1 MSSGTSKKR
10 EWFLAGL
17 VGGLVAGLAA
27 WSGAQHAYR
36 RDLFSRHPLRRL
48 AALGHLAGQ
57 PSVANAHLLRE
68 YIAWE
73 TRPMLRGRAVRLLKH
88 LERALA

>member
-1 MSSGTSKKR
+1 MKR
-10 EWFLAGL
+10 NHEWVLI
-17 VGGLVAGLAA
+17 GLAIGAAVGALA

-48 AALGHLAGQ
+48 AALGHLAGRR
-57 PSVANAHLLRE
+57 SVETVQLLRE

-73 TRPMLRGRAVRLLKH
+73 RQPALRRRAVRMLRDA
-88 LERALA
+88 ERAVA